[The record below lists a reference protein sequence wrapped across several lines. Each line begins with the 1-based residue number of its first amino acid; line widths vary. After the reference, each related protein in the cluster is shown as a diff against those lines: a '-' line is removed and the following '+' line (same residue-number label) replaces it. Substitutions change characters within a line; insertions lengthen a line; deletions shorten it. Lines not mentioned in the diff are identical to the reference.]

1 MAKPATTDASLLER
15 TVKVFVPQPCYDE
28 FFVKF
33 NFFEV
38 NCMKVV
44 LSKCLGYGIILGA
57 VLVKL
62 PQIIKIFQAK
72 SAKGISFISVLLE
85 LIAVSATTAYG
96 FAMAFPFSSYGEGI
110 FLVLQTTVI
119 VYLVLY
125 YSNQKGGAVLF
136 LLIYTLSMA
145 YLMSPLISIKM
156 LALFQSVNILVVIL
170 SKMIQAVA
178 NFRNGSTGQISVI
191 TVSLLFSGSLA
202 RIFTSQQETGDNL
215 IILSYIVASLCNGI
229 ILAQVLYYWNKKPK
243 ED

>member
-1 MAKPATTDASLLER
+1 MAKPATKDVSLLER
-15 TVKVFVPQPCYDE
+15 TAQVFVPQPCYDE

-33 NFFEV
+33 NFLDV
-38 NCMKVV
+38 NCQKVV

-62 PQIIKIFQAK
+62 PQIIKILQAK
-72 SAKGISFISVLLE
+72 SAKGISFISVLFE

-96 FAMAFPFSSYGEGI
+96 FAMGFPFSSYGEGI

-125 YSNQKGGAVLF
+125 YTNQKSGAVIF
-136 LLIYTLSMA
+136 VLIYTLCMA
-145 YLMSPLISIKM
+145 YLLSPIVSTQM
-156 LALFQSVNILVVIL
+156 LALFQSINIIVVIL
-170 SKMIQAVA
+170 SKMIQAVT

-191 TVSLLFSGSLA
+191 TVTMLFTGSLA
-202 RIFTSQQETGDNL
+202 RIFTSQQETGDSL
-215 IILSYIVASLCNGI
+215 IILSYVVASLCNGI
-229 ILAQVLYYWNKKPK
+229 ILAQVLYYWNKKSK